1 MISMISSKRNYAKL
15 DASSKKEGVLKKWT
29 FNTLNKMGVIKAKMP
44 SRRWMSFWAFAASLG
59 AYLGYDRYQV
69 RLIRKEWM
77 EKVSHLGEGSYDTN
91 RLPRKLTIFVAPP
104 PDGFLDE
111 SMKCFRKYVKPIIN
125 SAAIDMEVYTEEKQ
139 GEIRTA
145 VASKIRELRQSR
157 SNLELQ
163 GHQDRS
169 TGENLFT
176 HFQKSFLPWI
186 RPNSDAGNDDVL
198 VNRQELYSPVDVL
211 GFYYKYGTMNVKRDD
226 ESDPEK
232 SGGVI
237 CVGRGS
243 YKEYIWGIH
252 EGLLGPLEEP
262 KRIELNVTTNDNSND
277 TEKPGE
283 DDKHEN
289 VDEDKSSEREK
300 DQDEKSVSRPYVFP
314 SEYGK
319 CELAPELDFGSVIRN
334 SKNVPVLFEQ
344 PVYAFL
350 LPKVYGFLKTPEKIY
365 NFFNRRKVAE
375 DYCEKAAA
383 IVFNLSKPYQV
394 KDEYMGKE
402 EEINWPHKWLEKAKQ
417 NNADWAQPFAVDKRV
432 VERMRVYDPQSLA
445 KYLSNGSTQN

>member
-1 MISMISSKRNYAKL
+1 MISSKRNYVKL
-15 DASSKKEGVLKKWT
+15 DDSSRKDGLLKRWA
-29 FNTLNKMGVIKAKMP
+29 FNSLSKMNVVKTKMP
-44 SRRWMSFWAFAASLG
+44 SRRWMTFWAFVATLG

-69 RLIRKEWM
+69 KLIRKEWM
-77 EKVSHLGEGSYDTN
+77 DKVSYLSEASYDTN
-91 RLPRKLTIFVAPP
+91 RLPRKLTVFVAPP

-111 SMKCFRKYVKPIIN
+111 SMKCFRKYIKPIIN
-125 SAAIDMEVYTEEKQ
+125 SAAIDMEVYSEEKQ

-157 SNLELQ
+157 SKLVLQ
-163 GHQDRS
+163 DQQDKSDEGRFS
-169 TGENLFT
+169 HLRR
-176 HFQKSFLPWI
+176 SFLPWFG
-186 RPNSDAGNDDVL
+186 PKSNSGNDEVL
-198 VNRQELYSPVDVL
+198 VNRQDLYSPVDVL
-211 GFYYKYGTMNVKRDD
+211 GFYYKFGTMNVRRDD
-226 ESDPEK
+226 ETDPQM

-243 YKEYIWGIH
+243 YKEYIWAIH

-262 KRIELNVTTNDNSND
+262 KRVEQGVNNNDNSND
-277 TEKPGE
+277 NTEKQEE
-283 DDKHEN
+283 DNKHEN
-289 VDEDKSSEREK
+289 NEEGKSAEEHKK
-300 DQDEKSVSRPYVFP
+300 DQDEKPVFKPYVFP
-314 SEYGK
+314 TEYSE
-319 CELAPELDFGSVIRN
+319 CELAPELDFGGVIRN

-375 DYCEKAAA
+375 DYCEKTAA
-383 IVFNLSKPYQV
+383 IVFNLSKPFQV

-402 EEINWPHKWLEKAKQ
+402 EESNWPHKWLEKAKQ
-417 NNADWAQPFAVDKRV
+417 NNADWAQPFAADKRV

-445 KYLSNGSTQN
+445 KFFTNNSPRN